1 MDDVEVGR
9 RVTNLVAVLARM
21 NGKVGERDLDA
32 LQECLRLAESV
43 PGLREGLVQVR
54 LAEAAAREA
63 LRKYGR
69 HGDGCRGN
77 RACTC
82 GLGLALDVD
91 TGPDLLAYL
100 VVLRGLASAVRRCGV
115 PVPEDLWA
123 AAGKVARW
131 EAAHRGLLGLL
142 GLLEGVVATGSSR
155 PGQGGIVFSGGKR
168 GAVLALQAQHE

>member
-1 MDDVEVGR
+1 
-9 RVTNLVAVLARM
+9 M

-54 LAEAAAREA
+54 LAEAAARKA

-69 HGDGCRGN
+69 HGDGCKGS

-82 GLGLALDVD
+82 GLEVALDAD

-100 VVLRGLASAVRRCGV
+100 VQLRGLASAVRRFEG
-115 PVPEDLWA
+115 PVPEGLWA

-131 EAAHRGLLGLL
+131 EAAHRGLLR
-142 GLLEGVVATGSSR
+142 LLEQVGGPSAGS
-155 PGQGGIVFSGGKR
+155 P
-168 GAVLALQAQHE
+168 A

>member
-1 MDDVEVGR
+1 MDDVEVVR
-9 RVTNLVAVLARM
+9 WVTNLVAVLSRM

-43 PGLREGLVQVR
+43 PGLREGLAQVR

-69 HGDGCRGN
+69 HGGGCRGN

-82 GLGLALDVD
+82 GLGLALDAG

-100 VVLRGLASAVRRCGV
+100 VLLRELASAVRRFEG
-115 PVPEDLWA
+115 PVLEGLWA

-131 EAAHRGLLGLL
+131 EAAHRGLLR
-142 GLLEGVVATGSSR
+142 LLEGVAG
-155 PGQGGIVFSGGKR
+155 PGTS
-168 GAVLALQAQHE
+168 

>member
-43 PGLREGLVQVR
+43 PVLREGLVQVR
-54 LAEAAAREA
+54 LAEAVAREA
-63 LRKYGR
+63 LGKYGR
-69 HGDGCRGN
+69 HGDGCGGS

-82 GLGLALDVD
+82 GLGLALDVG

-100 VVLRGLASAVRRCGV
+100 VLLRGLAAAVRRYER
-115 PVPEDLWA
+115 PVPEGLWA

-142 GLLEGVVATGSSR
+142 EQVGEPSACS
-155 PGQGGIVFSGGKR
+155 P
-168 GAVLALQAQHE
+168 A